1 MILPAAFVLGFL
13 FGWMR
18 AARRG
23 GNRMDRAQYGFGHGM
38 VLMLVTLVAT
48 IVIESFLTG

>member
-1 MILPAAFVLGFL
+1 MILPAAFILGFI
-13 FGWMR
+13 FGWVR

-38 VLMLVTLVAT
+38 VVMLVTLVAT
-48 IVIESFLTG
+48 LLIDSTLTG